1 MFVCEQ
7 CGYSTKFKGHYTRHL
22 NKKTKCVKKEPKQA
36 EAKPQGQAEAQP
48 QMEGNTDNFMTESK
62 VTNNDIVNNVTIN
75 RYFVF
80 NCYSHLDNRFMMEFA
95 ASNIF
100 NDILNL
106 FPGNTP
112 EDPYILTPKDLTTI
126 IKLKYPDRE
135 QLEAIL

>member
-7 CGYSTKFKGHYTRHL
+7 CGYSTKSQAYFTRHM
-22 NKKTKCVKKEPKQA
+22 NRKTKCVKKP
-36 EAKPQGQAEAQP
+36 EAKPQAHAEARP
-48 QMEGNTDNFMTESK
+48 QLEGNTDNFMTESK

-100 NDILNL
+100 NEILNL